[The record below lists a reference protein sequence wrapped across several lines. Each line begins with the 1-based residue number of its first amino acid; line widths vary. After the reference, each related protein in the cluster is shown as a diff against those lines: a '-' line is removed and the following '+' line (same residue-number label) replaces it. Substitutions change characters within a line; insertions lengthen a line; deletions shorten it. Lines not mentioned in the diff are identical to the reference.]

1 MSYYQSVSKNLSH
14 MVNLNHNNLLEDCRN
29 QISKLNS
36 NKILLAY
43 SGGLD
48 SSVLLDCLYKI
59 CLDTPLSIRTIHV
72 NHGLTPQSTEF
83 EKHCIEITSRLKV
96 DHENIKINI
105 DSSSNIEE
113 LCRKKRYLALTNS
126 CKDDEVI
133 FTAHHDE
140 DQIETFLQRLIRG
153 SGARGLSSMKKE
165 SKYHNKVIYRPFLN
179 ISKTIIDNYCDINNI
194 SYIQDE
200 SNHEDRFDRNFIR
213 NNVVPILRSRWPSIS
228 KNILNNIEVQEIHLK
243 CLTDYAKT
251 ILPNF
256 YLTTQNEL
264 SVSKLN
270 QEFTHN
276 KILIIHEWVIMQTGV
291 ILNLKQIKEILKIL
305 QTNNDSNPLF
315 MFDQIRI
322 IKNRDTLRLSIIDS

>member
-1 MSYYQSVSKNLSH
+1 MSYYQNVSKNLSH
-14 MVNLNHNNLLEDCRN
+14 MVNLNHYNLLEDCRN
-29 QISKLNS
+29 QIFKLNI

-59 CLDTPLSIRTIHV
+59 CLDTQLSIRTIHV

-153 SGARGLSSMKKE
+153 
-165 SKYHNKVIYRPFLN
+165 
-179 ISKTIIDNYCDINNI
+179 
-194 SYIQDE
+194 
-200 SNHEDRFDRNFIR
+200 
-213 NNVVPILRSRWPSIS
+213 
-228 KNILNNIEVQEIHLK
+228 
-243 CLTDYAKT
+243 
-251 ILPNF
+251 
-256 YLTTQNEL
+256 
-264 SVSKLN
+264 
-270 QEFTHN
+270 
-276 KILIIHEWVIMQTGV
+276 
-291 ILNLKQIKEILKIL
+291 
-305 QTNNDSNPLF
+305 
-315 MFDQIRI
+315 
-322 IKNRDTLRLSIIDS
+322 